1 MPLREPCSPWAW
13 CGVSAGPVEVAGR
26 CGHGLAVML
35 AQDVGKRLPEM
46 SESEIERWL
55 ALRERTESA

>member
-1 MPLREPCSPWAW
+1 M
-13 CGVSAGPVEVAGR
+13 SAGPVEVAGR